1 MVVRVTAL
9 IGPGP
14 ASQAALTVTVL
25 PSRAQGV
32 PVLRLVGEID
42 LATVGLLREYLYQ
55 HALGG
60 ARGVVLDC
68 TEVSFLAAC
77 GVGLLVEIAHQA
89 RAKAVT
95 LRLAAPSQAVLRV
108 LEITGVDGLV
118 PRVAT
123 VAEAVVQCST

>member
-1 MVVRVTAL
+1 MRVTAL
-9 IGPGP
+9 IDPDP
-14 ASQAALTVTVL
+14 ASQAALTVTAL

-32 PVLRLVGEID
+32 PVLRLAGEID
-42 LATVGLLREYLYQ
+42 LATVGPLREYLYQ

-89 RAKAVT
+89 RAKAVM
-95 LRLAAPSQAVLRV
+95 LRLVAQNRAVLRV
-108 LEITGVDGLV
+108 LEITQMDGLV